1 MGQAAAEISRQVA
14 SMVLAAPDEGDE
26 GESGPQRMR
35 EIRLCSFVTAELDG
49 SVLDGALCLDDFD
62 GDGEDEVA
70 VGTVTGRLSVF
81 KYHASSQ
88 AEDRVMQSWR

>member
-1 MGQAAAEISRQVA
+1 MLAGVGQAAAE
-14 SMVLAAPDEGDE
+14 MVLAAPDDGDE

-81 KYHASSQ
+81 KYHASRQ
-88 AEDRVMQSWR
+88 AEDQVMQSWR